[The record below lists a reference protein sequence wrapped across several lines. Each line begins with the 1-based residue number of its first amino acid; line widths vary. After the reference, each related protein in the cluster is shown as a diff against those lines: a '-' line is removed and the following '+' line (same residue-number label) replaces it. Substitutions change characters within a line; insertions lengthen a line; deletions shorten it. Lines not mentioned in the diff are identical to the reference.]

1 MHDTDIAAEDLLT
14 NEQVIDRLMMSETLR
29 RAAIR
34 CVLPGILIG
43 REWYFRR
50 RDLEAWIAGQDASN
64 PD

>member
-1 MHDTDIAAEDLLT
+1 MLDTDIAAEELMT
-14 NEQVIDRLMMSETLR
+14 NEQVIDRLMMSDTLR

-50 RDLEAWIAGQDASN
+50 RDLEAWIAGQHASN
-64 PD
+64 RD

>member
-1 MHDTDIAAEDLLT
+1 MPETDIAAEELMT
-14 NEQVIDRLMMSETLR
+14 NEQVIDRLMMSDTLR

-50 RDLEAWIAGQDASN
+50 RDLEAWIAGQHASN
-64 PD
+64 RD

>member
-1 MHDTDIAAEDLLT
+1 MHDTDVAAEDLLT